1 MDTKEDKK
9 VTIVFNISKGRI
21 ESMDSCE
28 DNDLEEEIYTVD
40 IEGKEMYISKEM
52 GEYLRKH
59 TDCGIMGMS

>member
-9 VTIVFNISKGRI
+9 VTIVFNISKGKI
-21 ESMDSCE
+21 ESMSPCE
-28 DNDLEEEIYTVD
+28 NEDLEEEIYTVD
-40 IEGKEMYISKEM
+40 VEGKEMYISREM